1 MLTYF
6 WSFSMKVTILQPKGY
21 CAGVARAVNIA
32 LQARNEHLDKDV
44 YVLGMLVHNH
54 HVSKLLEE
62 HQITII
68 NDLNDAKDQS
78 VIVFNADGHTQEQ
91 YKLAL
96 KKQMIIYNAI
106 CQKVEKNLVTIGQII
121 KQGHQII
128 YIGQS
133 HHQETQIALSV
144 SPEVILYDDKQ
155 GIDWSKVKDEKPF
168 VLNQTTLNSLEILN
182 LYNDIKEHVPN
193 AIISNEICPT
203 TRQRQE
209 AVLNIKDVDA
219 IVVVGDK
226 VSSNSNRLYEIAK
239 SSHSDAFVVMVS
251 DVNELPL
258 EELANKNHIAISS
271 GASTPS
277 DVIDIIYE
285 KLISL

>member
-21 CAGVARAVNIA
+21 CAGVARAINIA
-32 LQARNEHLDKDV
+32 LQARKEHQDNDV
-44 YVLGMLVHNH
+44 NVLGMLVHNH
-54 HVSKLLEE
+54 HVTKLLETNN
-62 HQITII
+62 ITII
-68 NDLNDAKDQS
+68 DDLSTAKDGS

-91 YKLAL
+91 YKLAF

-106 CQKVEKNLVTIGQII
+106 CPKVEKNLVTIGQTI

-128 YIGQS
+128 YIGQA

-144 SPEVILYDDKQ
+144 SDQVILYDDKQ
-155 GIDWSKVKDEKPF
+155 GIDWSKVKDEKPL
-168 VLNQTTLNSLEILN
+168 VLNQTTLNSLEIVN
-182 LYNDIKEHVPN
+182 LYDDIKTHLPN
-193 AIISNEICPT
+193 AVISNEICPT

-209 AVLNIKDVDA
+209 AVINVQDVDA
-219 IVVVGDK
+219 IIVVGDK

-239 SSHSDAFVVMVS
+239 SSHPEAFVTMVS
-251 DVNELPL
+251 DVNELPIK
-258 EELANKNHIAISS
+258 ELQNKNHIAISS

-277 DVIDIIYE
+277 DVIDEIYN